1 MTAPLATPFSTALGV
16 SALTVV
22 HPSGCDGQALWKAL
36 ASGTTGLRRNALE
49 WCDLPC
55 WVGTVP
61 GADDELPRGLEQW
74 DSRAHRLV
82 WLALQDGE
90 FRRAI
95 ERTIGRVGAHRV
107 GLFMGTSTSG
117 IRATE
122 EAYGV
127 RRASGHWPPEF
138 SYRHMH
144 SADSLSRFAA
154 EILGLCGPLATITTA
169 CSSSAKVFLAA
180 QRLIHA
186 GVIDAAVVGG
196 ADSLCLST
204 LHGFASLQLLSED
217 ICRPFDVDRKGIS
230 IGEAAGFALLDKAPA
245 AVNLVGGGESSDAWH
260 MSTPHPEGT
269 GARQAIVQAIAAAGL
284 RPGEIGYVNAHGTGT
299 PANDVSEAAA
309 LRDVFG
315 PRGVPVSSTKGVTGH
330 TLGAAGIVEA
340 IVAILALEHQAL
352 PGSATLRSPDP
363 ALALDIVVH
372 PRTERIRF
380 AMSNSFGFGG
390 TNCSLVFA
398 REGAR

>member
-1 MTAPLATPFSTALGV
+1 MIVPLVTPSSSALGV
-16 SALTVV
+16 AAMTAV
-22 HPSGCDGQALWKAL
+22 HPGGCGAQALWSAL
-36 ASGTTGLRRNALE
+36 ATNTTGLHRNDLE
-49 WCDLPC
+49 WCELPC
-55 WVGTVP
+55 WIGKVP
-61 GADDELPRGLEQW
+61 GADEGLPGELKQW

-82 WLALQDGE
+82 WLALQDRG

-95 ERTIGRVGAHRV
+95 ERAIGRFGAHRV

-127 RRASGHWPPEF
+127 RRATGQWPPGF
-138 SYRHMH
+138 CYRHTH
-144 SADSLSRFAA
+144 SADSLCRFAA
-154 EILGLCGPLATITTA
+154 EILGVRGPLAAVTTA
-169 CSSSAKVFLAA
+169 CSSSAKVFLTA

-186 GVIDAAVVGG
+186 GLIDAAVVGG

-217 ICRPFDVDRKGIS
+217 ICRPFDVNRNGIS
-230 IGEAAGFALLDKAPA
+230 IGEAAGFALLDKTPA

-260 MSTPHPEGT
+260 MSTPHPEGN
-269 GARQAIVQAIAAAGL
+269 GARQAMVQAITAAGL
-284 RPGEIGYVNAHGTGT
+284 EPAEIGYVNAHGTGT
-299 PANDVSEAAA
+299 SANDASEAAA

-315 PRGVPVSSTKGVTGH
+315 PRAVPVSSTKGITGH

-340 IVAILALEHQAL
+340 IVAMLALEHQAL
-352 PGSATLRSPDP
+352 PGSATLVSQDP
-363 ALALDIVVH
+363 ALALDIVIQ
-372 PRTERIRF
+372 PRTDRIRF

-390 TNCSLVFA
+390 SNCSLVFA
-398 REGAR
+398 SEGVR